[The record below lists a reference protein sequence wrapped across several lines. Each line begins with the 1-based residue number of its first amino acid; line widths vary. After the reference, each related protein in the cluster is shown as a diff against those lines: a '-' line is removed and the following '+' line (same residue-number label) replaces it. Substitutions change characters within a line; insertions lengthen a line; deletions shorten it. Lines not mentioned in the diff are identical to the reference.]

1 MQPPKRTPRM
11 VTLRNADGQSFLW
24 AREVFYGSRG
34 LSLKTLVGGAHLAAW
49 KSVFNLSELSGP
61 NLIGNLLFSSI
72 GFVAFIYGKRLS
84 LWKPMFGGL
93 ALMVMP
99 YFIADTA
106 MMYGAGALG
115 TGALFFLR
123 E

>member
-1 MQPPKRTPRM
+1 MDA
-11 VTLRNADGQSFLW
+11 ADGGIPE
-24 AREVFYGSRG
+24 REWSIFCLDGGSILPGPGGFCEWPAFSCGRG
-34 LSLKTLVGGAHLAAW
+34 
-49 KSVFNLSELSGP
+49 VFNLGELSGP
-61 NLIGNLLFSSI
+61 NLMGNLLFSSI

-106 MMYGAGALG
+106 MMFGAGVLG

>member
-1 MQPPKRTPRM
+1 M
-11 VTLRNADGQSFLW
+11 VNLFFGRGGVLYRRRDLY
-24 AREVFYGSRG
+24 ARVP
-34 LSLKTLVGGAHLAAW
+34 VGGAHLAAW
-49 KSVFNLSELSGP
+49 KSVFNLSELSGA

-99 YFIADTA
+99 YFMGDTA

-115 TGALFFLR
+115 TCALFFLR